1 MAIISFSRQVAAW
14 GDEVAASLA
23 EKLNYKFVKR
33 TDIEKQIVEL
43 GFPKEKIPTYDE
55 RKPGFFASF
64 ASVRD
69 EYLNYVQYALL
80 SAAKDNNAVI
90 IGRGAFSIFEKM
102 ENHVAVRLVADENT
116 RIERLKTEFNWN
128 EKQAKQRI
136 NESDVNRDG
145 FHKNFF
151 NVDVKDSSNYHMILN
166 TGKMNVDFAAE
177 LVAHYVKANI
187 SQEDEIKGHK
197 KIQEYLKAQ
206 TLVNKLVFEEKID
219 IKFIHAEINDNEL
232 ILQGVTESPMLIDKA
247 VRFASELYPEFS
259 VKSVISVVQDF
270 KTY

>member
-197 KIQEYLKAQ
+197 KIQEY
-206 TLVNKLVFEEKID
+206 
-219 IKFIHAEINDNEL
+219 
-232 ILQGVTESPMLIDKA
+232 
-247 VRFASELYPEFS
+247 
-259 VKSVISVVQDF
+259 
-270 KTY
+270 

>member
-102 ENHVAVRLVADENT
+102 ETAFPLP
-116 RIERLKTEFNWN
+116 L
-128 EKQAKQRI
+128 
-136 NESDVNRDG
+136 S
-145 FHKNFF
+145 
-151 NVDVKDSSNYHMILN
+151 L
-166 TGKMNVDFAAE
+166 
-177 LVAHYVKANI
+177 
-187 SQEDEIKGHK
+187 
-197 KIQEYLKAQ
+197 
-206 TLVNKLVFEEKID
+206 
-219 IKFIHAEINDNEL
+219 
-232 ILQGVTESPMLIDKA
+232 
-247 VRFASELYPEFS
+247 
-259 VKSVISVVQDF
+259 
-270 KTY
+270 